1 MQNFPSDLLMQQYQ
15 LKGINIKTS
24 IYYSRNIVIR
34 SLISER
40 KRERERDRER
50 QTDRQAETQRDR
62 ERQRGRETET
72 AETSLTFDA
81 ALLKINQSTN
91 FDNYRP
97 FRN

>member
-1 MQNFPSDLLMQQYQ
+1 MQQYQ

-40 KRERERDRER
+40 KRERQRE
-50 QTDRQAETQRDR
+50 TDRQAGRNT
-62 ERQRGRETET
+62 ERQRETERQRDRETET
-72 AETSLTFDA
+72 AETSVTFDA

>member
-40 KRERERDRER
+40 KRERQRE
-50 QTDRQAETQRDR
+50 TDRQAETQRDR
-62 ERQRGRETET
+62 ERQRDRETERQRPLKHLLL
-72 AETSLTFDA
+72 LTQ
-81 ALLKINQSTN
+81 L
-91 FDNYRP
+91 Y
-97 FRN
+97 

>member
-40 KRERERDRER
+40 KRERETERDRQTGRQRHRETERDRE
-50 QTDRQAETQRDR
+50 A
-62 ERQRGRETET
+62 ERQRPLKHLLL
-72 AETSLTFDA
+72 LTQ
-81 ALLKINQSTN
+81 L
-91 FDNYRP
+91 Y
-97 FRN
+97 

>member
-40 KRERERDRER
+40 KRERERQRE
-50 QTDRQAETQRDR
+50 TDRQAGRDTERQRETERQRDR
-62 ERQRGRETET
+62 DR
-72 AETSLTFDA
+72 
-81 ALLKINQSTN
+81 
-91 FDNYRP
+91 
-97 FRN
+97 

>member
-1 MQNFPSDLLMQQYQ
+1 MQNFPFDLLMQQYQ

-40 KRERERDRER
+40 KRERDRER

-62 ERQRGRETET
+62 ERQRDRETERQRPLKHLLL
-72 AETSLTFDA
+72 LTQ
-81 ALLKINQSTN
+81 L
-91 FDNYRP
+91 Y
-97 FRN
+97 